1 MTDDHQTPSC
11 DQSDIVAR
19 LDELDGRLTDLE
31 AAVQALRGYVGGR
44 RGAVASVG
52 RRADAALAAV
62 DRIER
67 DRQERTTKHDRQE
80 RTTEHNRQERTTE
93 HDRQDTGDTD
103 SPDDHPDS
111 TGGGK
116 R

>member
-1 MTDDHQTPSC
+1 MTDDHQTPSR
-11 DQSDIVAR
+11 DQSDVAAR

-44 RGAVASVG
+44 RRAVASVG

-67 DRQERTTKHDRQE
+67 DRQERTT
-80 RTTEHNRQERTTE
+80 E
-93 HDRQDTGDTD
+93 HDRQNTGDTD
-103 SPDDHPDS
+103 PPDDHPDS
-111 TGGGK
+111 TGGGE